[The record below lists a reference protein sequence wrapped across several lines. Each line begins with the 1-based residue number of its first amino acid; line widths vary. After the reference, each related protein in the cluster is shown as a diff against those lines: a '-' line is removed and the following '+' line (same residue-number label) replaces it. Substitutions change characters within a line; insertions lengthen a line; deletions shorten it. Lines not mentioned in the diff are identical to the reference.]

1 MTARGETGREKMI
14 PVDDYEHS
22 AARRTNN
29 PTAGLAHLDRES
41 TPTRTLSYDPHLD
54 PQLVWAGKAERE
66 FVDVPAPSIHVHE
79 ELSAEKVLGSVRRQ
93 RLQIP
98 LFDLESLDPDKAV
111 EFYQHD
117 LSWSNRMILGD
128 SLMVMSSLLDRERMA
143 GSVQCIYLDPPYGVK
158 YNSNFQPNLGNTSVT
173 DRQDASLTREP
184 EMIQAYRDT
193 WQLEVHSYLSYL
205 RDRMAV
211 SRDLLSDS
219 GSMFVQIS
227 NENVHRVRVLMD
239 EVFGSENFVSEIVY
253 QKTTGAGSPNEVL
266 TSLPS
271 VFDVIIWYA
280 KNKPV
285 MKYRQIYLDKNVGQ
299 AGASLYTQVEL
310 ADGTTRPLN
319 KEEKLGSPLP
329 DGARAFGLGDLTSSS
344 GSDKTRFPV
353 QIDGREFRPNP
364 GVWKTD
370 EEGMNRLIAAG
381 RVRATSGKNLGY
393 VRYIDDFPGYPL
405 SNIWTDT
412 VGQNQFDGTKQYV
425 VQTALKAVQRCML
438 MASDP
443 GDLVLD
449 PTCGSGTTARVA
461 EQWGRRW
468 ITIDTSRVALAI
480 ARERILTSTYPYYK
494 LADTVTGID
503 GGLVYK
509 SVPRVMLQTIARG
522 EAANQTPL
530 IDQPLIEK
538 RITRVS
544 GPFTVEALSRYA
556 VNPLD
561 HEAETSSVVT
571 SDAADHVESLL
582 EALKIQGIPIPGA
595 RPAKIESIATLP
607 AAGVLQGEG
616 IVELRGRPRRFAVAI
631 GPKFGAITMS
641 LVSDALR
648 EAIGFELVVFAGFAV
663 STDVQ
668 ERLATGK
675 FGGMS
680 VSLLLANPDLLVGD
694 LLKNTKTSQTF
705 RLYSAPDVSI
715 QREDGSFRVTVEGVD
730 SFDAS
735 TGDVVSYGR
744 TGVQAWFLDDDYDGS
759 VFRVSQAFFP
769 VTNAWSKLKAALRG
783 TLDENLIEEMHTWT
797 SLPFAPNDRRKIAV
811 RVVALDG
818 NSSEVI
824 LDLPLGEDL

>member
-730 SFDAS
+730 SFDAC

>member
-1 MTARGETGREKMI
+1 
-14 PVDDYEHS
+14 
-22 AARRTNN
+22 
-29 PTAGLAHLDRES
+29 
-41 TPTRTLSYDPHLD
+41 
-54 PQLVWAGKAERE
+54 
-66 FVDVPAPSIHVHE
+66 
-79 ELSAEKVLGSVRRQ
+79 
-93 RLQIP
+93 
-98 LFDLESLDPDKAV
+98 
-111 EFYQHD
+111 
-117 LSWSNRMILGD
+117 
-128 SLMVMSSLLDRERMA
+128 
-143 GSVQCIYLDPPYGVK
+143 
-158 YNSNFQPNLGNTSVT
+158 
-173 DRQDASLTREP
+173 
-184 EMIQAYRDT
+184 
-193 WQLEVHSYLSYL
+193 
-205 RDRMAV
+205 
-211 SRDLLSDS
+211 
-219 GSMFVQIS
+219 
-227 NENVHRVRVLMD
+227 
-239 EVFGSENFVSEIVY
+239 
-253 QKTTGAGSPNEVL
+253 
-266 TSLPS
+266 
-271 VFDVIIWYA
+271 
-280 KNKPV
+280 
-285 MKYRQIYLDKNVGQ
+285 
-299 AGASLYTQVEL
+299 
-310 ADGTTRPLN
+310 
-319 KEEKLGSPLP
+319 
-329 DGARAFGLGDLTSSS
+329 
-344 GSDKTRFPV
+344 
-353 QIDGREFRPNP
+353 
-364 GVWKTD
+364 
-370 EEGMNRLIAAG
+370 
-381 RVRATSGKNLGY
+381 
-393 VRYIDDFPGYPL
+393 
-405 SNIWTDT
+405 